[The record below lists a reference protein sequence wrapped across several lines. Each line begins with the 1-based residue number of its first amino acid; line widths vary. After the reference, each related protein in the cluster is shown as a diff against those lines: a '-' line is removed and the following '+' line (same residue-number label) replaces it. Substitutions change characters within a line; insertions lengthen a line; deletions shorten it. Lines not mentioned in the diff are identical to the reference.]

1 VGCGFGDI
9 LEYIHEKR
17 PGCKLYG
24 IDTSRAMIAETRGI
38 KAIFKVADA
47 QKLPF
52 KQSTFD
58 IVIAKHMLYHVAN
71 IKVALNEMHKVLKP
85 KGRLVITLNGVPDK
99 TQSQI
104 EYYRK
109 MIGKIIGSRLIPTSA
124 RINTE
129 NYDTFIDNAKF
140 RKIKEIKFYTYGN
153 IKNSGLLLDYL
164 SSFKEFFM
172 PIPKDEDWRKAL
184 NEIKNN
190 IDKQIQTKGSVRITR
205 KSGLFILEKIGG

>member
-1 VGCGFGDI
+1 
-9 LEYIHEKR
+9 
-17 PGCKLYG
+17 
-24 IDTSRAMIAETRGI
+24 
-38 KAIFKVADA
+38 
-47 QKLPF
+47 
-52 KQSTFD
+52 
-58 IVIAKHMLYHVAN
+58 
-71 IKVALNEMHKVLKP
+71 
-85 KGRLVITLNGVPDK
+85 
-99 TQSQI
+99 
-104 EYYRK
+104 